1 MLRHSHLIIS
11 AHRAKSTD
19 QKTVYFLRFSLTHLV
34 APFHRHIIIPLEH
47 INAIGITG
55 QISLPYVLIKR
66 EKQRVVF
73 QLTFPKRHKQLPGT
87 AGLLFF
93 LFETVLLQLHICL
106 GKHCSLYNFK
116 IPGLVRAG

>member
-1 MLRHSHLIIS
+1 MISVRRKDVDSVHIRAPVAECGKQKTMLRHSHLIIS

-66 EKQRVVF
+66 EKLEYF
-73 QLTFPKRHKQLPGT
+73 
-87 AGLLFF
+87 GLDL
-93 LFETVLLQLHICL
+93 
-106 GKHCSLYNFK
+106 
-116 IPGLVRAG
+116 